1 MKDYIKFTPEQI
13 VMLLRLISIQADK
26 KISDIPSVDTL
37 DFNGRDL
44 APGESRVVVFRTIKN
59 VWQNPDLINN

>member
-1 MKDYIKFTPEQI
+1 MKDYIKFTSEQL

-26 KISDIPSVDTL
+26 KIKDIPVVDDL
-37 DFNGRDL
+37 DFNDRDL